1 MQEIEYEFR
10 EEDLI
15 HFNEGRF
22 KNSKDIQ
29 KSIKNSRLIMPGIL
43 GIVGLFYISYYG
55 DMTTGIY
62 IIALAVGWSFTS
74 PMVMK
79 WSLRHQI
86 LSSYTTKDKDKMF
99 GHYKL
104 VIEPRELLEKS
115 PGGKHRMLWKDLLRV
130 EYGDKY
136 VYIFTDLDTA
146 LIIPVET
153 ISKGN
158 LEEFAEEAEGLIEK
172 LE

>member
-1 MQEIEYEFR
+1 
-10 EEDLI
+10 
-15 HFNEGRF
+15 
-22 KNSKDIQ
+22 
-29 KSIKNSRLIMPGIL
+29 
-43 GIVGLFYISYYG
+43 
-55 DMTTGIY
+55 
-62 IIALAVGWSFTS
+62 
-74 PMVMK
+74 
-79 WSLRHQI
+79 
-86 LSSYTTKDKDKMF
+86 MF
-99 GHYKL
+99 GLYKL

-146 LIIPVET
+146 LIIPIET
-153 ISKGN
+153 VRKGN